1 MNGCIFAS
9 TPQKPDVHLYI
20 HQAKFYSLFFAFV
33 SFNLFSCSANSYSHS
48 RDFLEFYNHPKT
60 DKLPRHSLTWFNDSS
75 IGNLQ
80 LLKSECLQWLD
91 IASTLGERE
100 NGRGLPIN
108 YPLISFFKIIRGLSL
123 IPSWFFKIARYV
135 WSPGRE
141 GGGGGGGGGVGVN
154 PLFTSWYEI
163 PHSIS
168 AYSVTGMQGY
178 WKVKQA

>member
-1 MNGCIFAS
+1 MNGCIFTS

-80 LLKSECLQWLD
+80 LLKSECPQWLD

-108 YPLISFFKIIRGLSL
+108 YPLILFFKIIRGLSPL
-123 IPSWFFKIARYV
+123 DFLK
-135 WSPGRE
+135 SPVMSDHQDVR
-141 GGGGGGGGGVGVN
+141 GVN

>member
-1 MNGCIFAS
+1 MIADFKQAQFQNMNGCIFAS

-141 GGGGGGGGGVGVN
+141 GGGKS
-154 PLFTSWYEI
+154 FIY
-163 PHSIS
+163 
-168 AYSVTGMQGY
+168 
-178 WKVKQA
+178 